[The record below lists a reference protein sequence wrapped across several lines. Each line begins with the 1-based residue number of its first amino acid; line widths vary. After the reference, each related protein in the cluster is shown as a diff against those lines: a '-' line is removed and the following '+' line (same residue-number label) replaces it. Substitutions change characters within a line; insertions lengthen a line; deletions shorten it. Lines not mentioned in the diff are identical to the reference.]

1 MKKRNFNPLAVA
13 SLAVAVLLAA
23 ASCTK
28 TDELSGVTNKGYN
41 ITTLTA
47 SCANGSGS
55 SAEAGTAQTKVTYTP
70 SGNIMKVSWHTGD
83 FILLANATQAPG
95 TYVKFNYKGTDG
107 AQSGTFTIEDGKTLS
122 ASNGD
127 KIIAYYTA
135 LDETDEFTIGGTW
148 PGDGTLIFEGDL
160 LMCNDMTSLSEVPGT
175 GNTQYNDSGLPVI
188 PMYATATYN
197 GGVASLSFAKT
208 CALLK
213 ATVTGGA
220 AGSKLSSLYFIS
232 KDGGEVREGSLSLSG
247 SSASWTPKS
256 FGYNTRFP
264 FINSKPKFETSF
276 TFYYVIIPQTLSNM
290 MMLFV
295 PDSGTPLYMQLSDSK
310 AFEAGNVY
318 RTEKAGTQVSV
329 LDGSGNLTGTS
340 DVWYLQSGAI
350 NYLSTKLADTYASDN
365 TKRITVFDDN
375 NDNYGNS
382 VELTGKLAL
391 GTCIFMSRS
400 KLVDNT
406 FSGCTNLAHVDMP
419 LISTIGKN
427 SFKDCTSLTVLN
439 LPAANSVGD
448 YAFEG
453 CTGLTKVILG
463 YYGSHVDTWGTEV
476 FKGVPTGNIDLI
488 VCSSQSGVSGNNMT
502 CGSTTY
508 TFKSITKIQS
518 D

>member
-13 SLAVAVLLAA
+13 SLAVAVLLAV

-107 AQSGTFTIEDGKTLS
+107 AQSGTFTIEDGKTLN
-122 ASNGD
+122 ANNGD

-135 LDETDEFTIGGTW
+135 LNESFKELTW
-148 PGDGTLIFEGDL
+148 PCDGTLFFNDGL
-160 LMCNDMTSLSEVPGT
+160 LMCNDRSSLSEVHGSS
-175 GNTQYNDSGLPVI
+175 NTHYSYSEAHCI
-188 PMYATATYN
+188 PIYATATYN
-197 GGVASLSFAKT
+197 GDVASLSFVKT

-213 ATVTGGA
+213 ATVTGGTG
-220 AGSKLSSLYFIS
+220 GSYLSSLYFIS
-232 KDGGEVREGSLSLSG
+232 KDGGEVASGKLSLSG
-247 SSASWTPKS
+247 SSASWAPQS
-256 FGYNTRFP
+256 FGYKGDTF
-264 FINSKPKFETSF
+264 NSYTDFGTSF
-276 TFYYVIIPQTLSNM
+276 TFYYAIIPQTLSNM

-295 PDSGTPLYMQLSDSK
+295 PTSGTPLYMQLSDSK
-310 AFEAGNVY
+310 AFVAGNVY

-329 LDGSGNLTGTS
+329 LGNSGTLTGTS
-340 DVWYLQSGAI
+340 DVWYVKKESGAFS
-350 NYLSTKLADTYASDN
+350 YVDDKLADTYTSDPAN
-365 TKRITVFDDN
+365 RITVIDDYQIN
-375 NDNYGNS
+375 
-382 VELTGKLAL
+382 LTDMGLAGHLAL
-391 GTCIFMSRS
+391 ETCILLSTS
-400 KLVDNT
+400 NLGDNT
-406 FSGCTNLAHVDMP
+406 FSGCTNLAHVDVP
-419 LISTIGKN
+419 IASTIGKN

-439 LPAANSVGD
+439 LPAAKSVGD

-453 CTGLTKVILG
+453 CTGLTKMILG
-463 YYGSHVDTWGTEV
+463 SSSISITTWGTEV
-476 FKGVPTGNIDLI
+476 FKGVTTSNIDLI
-488 VCSSQSGVSGNNMT
+488 VSKTQNGVSGNDLT

-508 TFKSITKIQS
+508 TFKSITQI
-518 D
+518 